1 MRYYLKFNYG
11 SYLLRSDASGTIG
24 TIPDDW
30 VKPPYTSKGKIIGE
44 LVGIVWDEKFPQESP
59 YPTDAHYLF
68 FTKNLEVSQ
77 SDDKGNPTNI
87 ETVSGYFYIYWK
99 GCEIV
104 DENGKVIPFSG
115 KDPEQFW
122 RGLFS
127 GWGNAKQSIK
137 SNVAP
142 KEDSFFGQL
151 WFYFLK
157 YWWLLLIFIFWNTF
171 KGIFTDLKKVT
182 NKFKK
187 RR

>member
-1 MRYYLKFNYG
+1 MI
-11 SYLLRSDASGTIG
+11 RSDASGTIG
-24 TIPDDW
+24 TIPNDW
-30 VKPPYTSKGKIIGE
+30 VKPPNTSKGKIIGE
-44 LVGIVWDEKFPQESP
+44 LVGIVWDKQFPFESDS
-59 YPTDAHYLF
+59 PTNAFYLF
-68 FTKNLEVSQ
+68 FTKGLVVSQ
-77 SDDKGNPTNI
+77 TDGDNNVI
-87 ETVSGYFYIYWK
+87 NEETVSGYFYIPWTRA
-99 GCEIV
+99 EIV
-104 DENGKVIPFSG
+104 DENGKVIPYSG

-182 NKFKK
+182 NTFKK